1 MDEEKGDVPFWGLC
15 WKSTPGPGA
24 GIGASA
30 MRRATPW
37 SCAMVEV
44 ALHLK
49 VEGLLA
55 VAVAPEAAGV

>member
-1 MDEEKGDVPFWGLC
+1 
-15 WKSTPGPGA
+15 
-24 GIGASA
+24 
-30 MRRATPW
+30 
-37 SCAMVEV
+37 MVEV